1 MPRLGLRLES
11 SHQKY
16 AMKIKY
22 SPIKN
27 GQYTVEINLK
37 SYCEEFQELR
47 VEANQHRKQDPF
59 VSSFEQGILKYKS
72 ETLLPERTEGDKQNL
87 LFVFG
92 NPAIHSIIH
101 GMFFFS
107 RRDGSRH
114 GMWGKLNKA
123 GVIGQIMRENPN
135 PLDARRDEAEKRK
148 KIILTDKGSSR
159 CLVGMTTF
167 YSFPTSAEGGVKRV
181 EKLSSPI
188 LDEIRK
194 QETERILSY
203 EFTEGAKLIFVQ
215 RSSYRAFL
223 ANAPEREQD
232 TIFWPIRGRG
242 SSGEVLKRKLKE
254 IGC

>member
-1 MPRLGLRLES
+1 MSLGLRLES

-22 SPIKN
+22 SPMKN

-47 VEANQHRKQDPF
+47 VEVNQHRKEDPF

-72 ETLLPERTEGDKQNL
+72 ETLLPVRTEGDKQKL

-92 NPAIHSIIH
+92 NPAIRSIIH

-107 RRDGSRH
+107 RGCESRH

-123 GVIGQIMRENPN
+123 GVIGQIMSENPN
-135 PLDARRDEAEKRK
+135 PLDARREEAEKRK
-148 KIILTDKGSSR
+148 KMILTGKGSSR
-159 CLVGMTTF
+159 YLVGMTTF
-167 YSFPTSAEGGVKRV
+167 YSFPTSAKGGVKRV
-181 EKLSSPI
+181 EEVFKRI
-188 LDEIRK
+188 LGEIKK
-194 QETERILSY
+194 QETKRILSY

-215 RSSYRAFL
+215 ESSYMAFL